1 MPENKESLWKR
12 LLSKDL
18 RDTVCFHAKE
28 YVSNQTHMLTI
39 FFWFILHI
47 KIELKIQMF

>member
-18 RDTVCFHAKE
+18 RDTVGFHAKE
-28 YVSNQTHMLTI
+28 YVSNQTHMFT
-39 FFWFILHI
+39 FFFRFFST
-47 KIELKIQMF
+47 LK